1 MSYVADVGISILTL
15 IILAVSLNLL
25 LGFAG
30 QFSQA
35 HAVFYGIGAYT
46 AALTMINA
54 DVPLVIAVI
63 CGIAAAFVF
72 AWFIA
77 IPAVKRVQG
86 EFIILLTIAFQMVV
100 NQLFVTL
107 KFTGGAYGLMGIPP
121 IELGGKLSY
130 PQYVFWLY
138 AVFAVIVVLIC
149 SRVGNSPFGRLLK
162 GIREDEEAVRSL
174 GKKTTSKKLIT
185 FGFSAAIAGFIGG
198 INAAYLQFIA
208 PTQYNLDYSI
218 FIIAAI
224 VLGGMGNIKGS
235 VVGAIIIGL
244 IEPLLNQIPNIGHN
258 AFAWQH
264 AVFGIMLV
272 VLMFVR
278 PQGLIPEKFKPGRR
292 TLEALMSTKD
302 KTEEEFLRSVLKVGV
317 EDKMKAPDAA
327 VGESVVSVSG
337 VCKRFGG
344 IQAVQNISFDL
355 QHNKITALIG
365 PNGAGKTTIFRLMVG
380 THKPDTGTVKLYG
393 RNITGKEPE
402 QVAQD
407 GMVRSFQDVRLFK
420 QLSVLENIAMA
431 IPKQKGESLV
441 SLFIDPKRSNNI
453 EVEIQKKAIDYLRIV
468 GMQDKALKVV
478 NNLSFGE
485 TKLVAIARL
494 LATECDVLLLDEPM
508 SGVDPSAVDD
518 MLAVIKRLKDV
529 GKTVCIIEHSLH
541 VVEKL
546 ADYVIFLESGKV
558 VAEGSLQELQSQNK
572 LVQSYFGV

>member
-1 MSYVADVGISILTL
+1 MSYVADVGISILTI

-46 AALTMINA
+46 AALAMINA
-54 DVPLVIAVI
+54 GLPLVIAVI

-138 AVFAVIVVLIC
+138 VVFTVVVILIC

-174 GKKTTSKKLIT
+174 GKKTVGKKLIT

-198 INAAYLQFIA
+198 MNAAYLQFIA
-208 PTQYNLDYSI
+208 PTQYDLDYSI
-218 FIIAAI
+218 FIISAI

-235 VVGAIIIGL
+235 VIGAIIIGL
-244 IEPLLNQIPNIGHN
+244 IEPLLNQIPNIGHD

-264 AVFGIMLV
+264 AIFGIMLV

-278 PQGLIPEKFKPGRR
+278 PQGLLPERFIPGKR
-292 TLEALMSTKD
+292 TLQALNSTGS
-302 KTEEEFLRSVLKVGV
+302 KTEETFVPGV
-317 EDKMKAPDAA
+317 FIKEDQTNGTDVWKRTP
-327 VGESVVSVSG
+327 VVSVSG
-337 VCKRFGG
+337 MSKRFGG
-344 IQAVQNISFDL
+344 IQAVQDITFDL
-355 QHNKITALIG
+355 QYNKITALIG

-393 RNITGKEPE
+393 KNITGKEPE

-407 GMVRSFQDVRLFK
+407 GMVRSFQDVRLFR

-431 IPKQKGESLV
+431 IPGQKGENLV
-441 SLFIDPKRSNNI
+441 SLFVSPKNSDEI
-453 EVEIQKKAIDYLRIV
+453 EAEIQKKAIDYLRIV
-468 GMQDKALKVV
+468 GMQDKAFHIV
-478 NNLSFGE
+478 NNLSYGE

-494 LATECDVLLLDEPM
+494 LATECEVLLLDEPM
-508 SGVDPSAVDD
+508 SGVDPSAVDE

-541 VVEKL
+541 VVEQL
-546 ADYVIFLESGKV
+546 ADHVIFLESGRV
-558 VAEGSLQELQSQNK
+558 LAEGSLEELQSQNE